1 MIFFLF
7 NFYLINSLL
16 SLLEKNY
23 YVFYRLLNTK
33 IIFNSIFKKITTTL
47 YNYVNPFGGQSQ
59 HAVSSRFTYR
69 GAKKKKKKKHVE
81 SAVPRAEDQ
90 RHSHCKFPFVRR
102 LNTEQRTL
110 KIFLDASRPSMRF
123 VRFRMR

>member
-69 GAKKKKKKKHVE
+69 GAKKKKKRNTWKARYHGQKIKDIPI
-81 SAVPRAEDQ
+81 AN
-90 RHSHCKFPFVRR
+90 FP
-102 LNTEQRTL
+102 LLEG
-110 KIFLDASRPSMRF
+110 
-123 VRFRMR
+123 

>member
-69 GAKKKKKKKHVE
+69 GAKKEKETRGKRGTTGRRSKT
-81 SAVPRAEDQ
+81 
-90 RHSHCKFPFVRR
+90 FP
-102 LNTEQRTL
+102 LQISL
-110 KIFLDASRPSMRF
+110 C
-123 VRFRMR
+123 